1 MIHEPHGR
9 HIMVKR
15 REQRK
20 QEAAKD
26 HVEQERPETWI
37 EQSRPGIAVALFAGL
52 LTAVG
57 YFGVM
62 LITVNATSGN
72 LVSEQ
77 LTAKEERQ
85 KTEIKVDS
93 HIESADIR
101 FRRVENEQ
109 AREQGRRQ
117 NKSARIK

>member
-1 MIHEPHGR
+1 
-9 HIMVKR
+9 MVKR